1 MGIRSSAGKQDS
13 RHLSTSRRRSLRVNY
28 TGATIPNRCTSSIRP
43 FPSVMFRA
51 KLWKLKKKKTEIFTL
66 TMRAL
71 CSAERLEDTRPR
83 REKHSKGETSNN
95 NNKKRFRF
103 ALSESSLFAHAQSR
117 LQLQVNELQMVAAAA
132 AIFNAGRPAL
142 LTVSD
147 SGCKAQQETTHRP
160 QGTVRRLFKDFSS
173 CANETIGQQWQKTAV
188 AERRKSRRCPT
199 SLYISSRTEETRQKS
214 CGSCCLRSIF
224 DEGPTRVVVAVK
236 RSPYTSEQ

>member
-173 CANETIGQQWQKTAV
+173 CANERIGQQWQKTGGGTTEV
-188 AERRKSRRCPT
+188 ETLSNKFVYQQSNRGDT
-199 SLYISSRTEETRQKS
+199 SKVMWLVLSSVN
-214 CGSCCLRSIF
+214 I
-224 DEGPTRVVVAVK
+224 
-236 RSPYTSEQ
+236 